1 MASVLHG
8 SARTTPCLRAEFQA
22 SQESTRSLAARY
34 GVNAKTVKKWR
45 SRTTTAD
52 APMGPKT
59 PKSTVLTPAVHRCLQ
74 RHGISRLGGLHHEYC
89 RI

>member
-22 SQESTRSLAARY
+22 SKESTRALAARY
-34 GVNAKTVKKWR
+34 GLNPKTVKKWR

-52 APMGPKT
+52 APMGPKAR
-59 PKSTVLTPAVHRCLQ
+59 KSTGADAGRGSHR
-74 RHGISRLGGLHHEYC
+74 GGVPPEDAAAAG
-89 RI
+89 

>member
-52 APMGPKT
+52 APMGP
-59 PKSTVLTPAVHRCLQ
+59 
-74 RHGISRLGGLHHEYC
+74 
-89 RI
+89 